1 MSSRFS
7 EFLTA
12 EQIDPRRLLVASR
25 QLERLRPEDRAI
37 KLKKRLGKKSGE
49 AAAAPKDG
57 EAKEAPPK
65 RRSGRN
71 ITPRLL
77 QTAQTGGSLS
87 GSQKTRLLRALNHV
101 LGQKK
106 KDPVDIRKVF

>member
-37 KLKKRLGKKSGE
+37 KLKKRLGKKNGD
-49 AAAAPKDG
+49 AAAAPKEG
-57 EAKEAPPK
+57 EAKEAAPK

-71 ITPRLL
+71 ITPACCRPPRP
-77 QTAQTGGSLS
+77 AAPSPAA
-87 GSQKTRLLRALNHV
+87 RRPACCA
-101 LGQKK
+101 
-106 KDPVDIRKVF
+106 P